1 MENKRS
7 YEELKAEI
15 GALSIE
21 EIRATPAGKKI
32 DQVFA
37 LTEAWQESI
46 KDQLMGRYPLA
57 NDDEIKKRF
66 AVVWLGRDLTKK
78 AYGWEVDGDDSDL
91 LVR

>member
-46 KDQLMGRYPLA
+46 KDQLKARNPLA
-57 NDDEIKKRF
+57 NDDEINQEIRCCV
-66 AVVWLGRDLTKK
+66 ARTRPYEEGLRLGSR
-78 AYGWEVDGDDSDL
+78 
-91 LVR
+91 R